1 MDDNN
6 SEIRKIRIELQWIS
20 WGLVKVPLIA
30 LGLFAIYSLL
40 NRSGGDVEEANSG
53 VQNSLERVCKKT
65 ADGRLAIEVGNRTLF
80 LDNVPIYE
88 QLSAEE
94 KWQFWDADESGVAS
108 EEEIEA
114 GILKLQNHESD

>member
-6 SEIRKIRIELQWIS
+6 SEIRKIRIELQWLS

-30 LGLFAIYSLL
+30 FGLFAIYSLF

-53 VQNSLERVCKKT
+53 VQNSLERVCKT
-65 ADGRLAIEVGNRTLF
+65 TSDGRLAVEVGNRTLF

-88 QLSAEE
+88 QLNAEE

-114 GILKLQNHESD
+114 GILKLQSQ

>member
-1 MDDNN
+1 M
-6 SEIRKIRIELQWIS
+6 
-20 WGLVKVPLIA
+20 
-30 LGLFAIYSLL
+30 
-40 NRSGGDVEEANSG
+40 
-53 VQNSLERVCKKT
+53 QNSLERVCKTT
-65 ADGRLAIEVGNRTLF
+65 ADGRLAVEVGNRTLF

-114 GILKLQNHESD
+114 GILKLQSHFHAWQSSL

>member
-40 NRSGGDVEEANSG
+40 NRSGGDVEEVIQGCKILWSG
-53 VQNSLERVCKKT
+53 YARQRLT
-65 ADGRLAIEVGNRTLF
+65 AV
-80 LDNVPIYE
+80 
-88 QLSAEE
+88 
-94 KWQFWDADESGVAS
+94 
-108 EEEIEA
+108 
-114 GILKLQNHESD
+114 

>member
-6 SEIRKIRIELQWIS
+6 SEIRKIRIELQWLS

-53 VQNSLERVCKKT
+53 AVSYTHL
-65 ADGRLAIEVGNRTLF
+65 TL
-80 LDNVPIYE
+80 PT
-88 QLSAEE
+88 
-94 KWQFWDADESGVAS
+94 
-108 EEEIEA
+108 
-114 GILKLQNHESD
+114 ILLV

>member
-1 MDDNN
+1 MDEKN
-6 SEIRKIRIELQWIS
+6 SEIRKIRTELQWLS

-30 LGLFAIYSLL
+30 LGLFAIYSLF
-40 NRSGGDVEEANSG
+40 NRSGGDFEESNPG
-53 VQNSLERVCKKT
+53 VQNSLERVCKT
-65 ADGRLAIEVGNRTLF
+65 TSDGRLAVEVGNRTLF

-114 GILKLQNHESD
+114 GILKLQSQESD